1 MTEETKQQAQQ
12 VQPRK
17 RGFLKL
23 PKLPVVA
30 VEVELI
36 YTAVFQ
42 AYSKVI
48 QLCVCVCIYAYIYI
62 YIYILTYAYI
72 LFQILFHYRLL

>member
-23 PKLPVVA
+23 PKLLVVV

-42 AYSKVI
+42 AYSEVI
-48 QLCVCVCIYAYIYI
+48 QLCVCVCIYAYIYTDI
-62 YIYILTYAYI
+62 CIHSFSDSFPL
-72 LFQILFHYRLL
+72 